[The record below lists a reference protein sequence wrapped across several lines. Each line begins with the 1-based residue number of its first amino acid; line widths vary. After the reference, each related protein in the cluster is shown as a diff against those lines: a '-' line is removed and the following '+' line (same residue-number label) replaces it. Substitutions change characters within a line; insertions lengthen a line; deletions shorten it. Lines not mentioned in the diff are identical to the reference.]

1 MQNDTNVRPQG
12 ASTPGSSAGH
22 QGIPAALPDN
32 EAARLRALR
41 EYAVL
46 DSAAE
51 KDYDDITLL
60 ASTICKTP
68 ISLISL
74 VDESRQWFKSKV
86 GFEAQQT
93 PRDHAFC
100 AHAILKPSEVM
111 VVPDALEDERF
122 AANPLVTGP
131 ESVRFYTGVPLVTPN
146 GEALGTLCVLDRTPR
161 ALDPEQLE
169 AVRALGRL
177 VVSQFEMRRSIERL
191 ETNVIESERYV
202 VQLEEYQRSIE
213 QAQVKLESKSTT
225 DGLTGLKNRR
235 AFDVRLDEEFARA
248 HRSELPMALA
258 LIDVDKFKPYNDSF
272 GHPAG
277 DEVLRSLSAIL
288 RESARPY
295 DFVARYGGEEFV
307 AILPGT
313 SHDGALV
320 IAERIRRSV
329 QRAVWPN
336 RPITVSIGIA
346 ISDAGTVTPSGL
358 LKRADKALY
367 LAKETGRNRVVLAD

>member
-131 ESVRFYTGVPLVTPN
+131 ENVRFYTGVPLVTPN